1 MSTEQSCGNCFGLS
15 DIDSYVLCSSENQQG
30 LSPIDYD
37 LLLEK
42 EKQRNQDQR
51 VIMDIYR
58 NRSLFDLQMMKVYD
72 NLAAS
77 MHYNLSPI
85 METPEIPSKKTCAKV
100 ERFDDVMVLHTVELS
115 NLGNNGPRLTNV
127 QCAGT
132 TIPISDVAENL
143 YSHVALQTT
152 NTPNF
157 FGMKSLAIGT
167 NRESTGW
174 RQNAIATFQNIERFL
189 SAEQLERSYE
199 AFVNKYTNTTD
210 WLFKGASFTEV
221 SAPPKPLDNVDYK
234 YSDYYPRC
242 SQYNS
247 ETGTVNPFGYSIV
260 GFNPRNS
267 LHTNTCFVN
276 KETVQTN
283 IFKEQPMIITSID
296 FTHSPNKNYN
306 YQEFVRVTGV
316 LLTDMQIKAAT
327 WTDFVQRGNVN
338 SILSCKDDDEFIGA
352 VAFSH
357 KRYDNK
363 CGQEYYSILKITI
376 EPKCTDL

>member
-1 MSTEQSCGNCFGLS
+1 MLKKRVSGKCQFPSNVNLP
-15 DIDSYVLCSSENQQG
+15 VLCSTDNQQE
-30 LSPIDYD
+30 LSSIDYD
-37 LLLEK
+37 LLLER

-51 VIMDIYR
+51 VIMDIYK
-58 NRSLFDLQMMKVYD
+58 NRSAFDLQMMKVYD

-85 METPEIPSKKTCAKV
+85 METPEIPPKKTCAKV

-157 FGMKSLAIGT
+157 FAMKSLAIGT
-167 NRESTGW
+167 NRQSTGW

-189 SAEQLERSYE
+189 SAEQLEDSYDT
-199 AFVNKYTNTTD
+199 FVNKYITTTD

-234 YSDYYPRC
+234 YSDFYPGC

-247 ETGTVNPFGYSIV
+247 DTGTVNPYGYSIV

-267 LHTNTCFVN
+267 LHTNTCFVK
-276 KETVQTN
+276 KEMVQTN

-327 WTDFVQRGNVN
+327 WTDFVQRGNEN
-338 SILSCKDDDEFIGA
+338 SILSCKEDNEFIGA

-357 KRYDNK
+357 KRNDNK